1 MAIWGKTS
9 GAESRPK
16 SLPMDSNSGY
26 SREFVTST
34 SKGWVMQPGTAST
47 ATGNDNVNA
56 DPEILVAI
64 RNLSVNFKSG
74 NLLSFDIDD
83 AQLADTGIFDIR
95 LTFDEPMSVTSA
107 SVTANANT
115 VPPNQTVTNKAY
127 ILLSRLGG
135 TDMVEDSTVLMAYLT
150 KQGFAAAD
158 GDRGGSGTN
167 TLTFRGIL
175 QSADAGF
182 LAFTDSNL
190 HLNGTATIQ
199 SDSETFSGVLL
210 EGSSDDSLVLDA
222 SAGARKTIA
231 GAVTDSATITVD
243 GGSGTVVVGQ
253 VVTVNGEGSAPAAS
267 ITSNNGI
274 NATDT
279 SGSTDNTITVLTVTD
294 ATNFI
299 LSENVT
305 IADNINL
312 LFSVNAGEGIEQ
324 NSVSMTTEGADGAT
338 SVVGGTAYRTG
349 FGLDTIV
356 GRVSLLE
363 DTAQTG
369 SGNSHLVNEDD
380 SGSKFSAEEFT
391 TDQAGL
397 VLDETEQAGSASGS
411 AFILKSVTTA

>member
-9 GAESRPK
+9 GEESRPK

-26 SREFVTST
+26 SREFVTAT
-34 SKGWVMQPGTAST
+34 SKGWVFQPGTASA
-47 ATGNDNVNA
+47 ATGNDNASA

-74 NLLSFDIDD
+74 NLLSVDFADGAVADSGTFD
-83 AQLADTGIFDIR
+83 LV
-95 LTFDEPMSVTSA
+95 LTFDEEITVTSA
-107 SVTANANT
+107 ARTANQ
-115 VPPNQTVTNKAY
+115 VITNKVF
-127 ILLSRLGG
+127 ILLDELGG
-135 TDMVEDSTVLMAYLT
+135 TDMVSDGTMACQYLS
-150 KQGFAAAD
+150 
-158 GDRGGSGTN
+158 GSGSN
-167 TLTFRGIL
+167 TLTFRGVRS
-175 QSADAGF
+175 QNAAGF
-182 LAFTDSNL
+182 LAFADDNI
-190 HLNGTATIQ
+190 HVNGTATLQ

-210 EGSSDDSLVLDA
+210 EGSSEDSLVLDA

-231 GAVTDSATITVD
+231 GAVTDSASITVD
-243 GGSGTVVVGQ
+243 GGSGTVAVGQ

-279 SGSTDNTITVLTVTD
+279 SGSTDNTITVLTVSS
-294 ATNFI
+294 ATAFI

-305 IADNINL
+305 IADNVNL
-312 LFSVNAGEGIEQ
+312 LFSANAGEGIEQ

-338 SVVGGTAYRTG
+338 SVVGESAYRTG

-363 DTAQTG
+363 DAAQTG

-380 SGSKFSAEEFT
+380 SGSKFSAEAFT

-397 VLDETEQAGSASGS
+397 VLDETKTLGSVSGS
-411 AFILKSVTTA
+411 AFTLKDVTTA